1 MTNNEY
7 RQQNRKH
14 VNRLKREIAAMRT
27 AAITAEVQAITSN
40 PAQMELLATLF
51 VLWRRGLDG
60 PIPGNDVK
68 EKAANRTLIALD
80 DTLRAFSNEMH
91 LFRTPDTDYV
101 KGAEVPFAP
110 LPQGWSHGATEA
122 QTNARWHMLP
132 QTTWKWVF
140 FKDGKLAAGFEDHDD
155 ACEFFSYL
163 AERHGDACPRISACE
178 QRTKK
183 ESATP
188 GLFFPRKEYAHY
200 QIMRK
205 AGEGAFPISAMPPLT
220 PPELEETIANRIC
233 AALNLAAEEVERYRQ
248 NAKKQNNPTHTTQD

>member
-7 RQQNRKH
+7 RQQHRQR
-14 VNRLKREIAAMRT
+14 VNRLKRELAAMRT

-60 PIPGNDVK
+60 PTPGNNSE

-80 DTLRAFSNEMH
+80 DALCAYSREQN
-91 LFRTPDTDYV
+91 LFLTPDTDYV
-101 KGAEVPFAP
+101 KGAEAPFAP

-155 ACEFFSYL
+155 ACEFFTYL
-163 AERHGDACPRISACE
+163 AERHGDNCPRISSIE
-178 QRTKK
+178 QTNKK
-183 ESATP
+183 ENNTP
-188 GLFFPRKEYAHY
+188 GLFFPRKEYCHY

-205 AGEGAFPISAMPPLT
+205 AGEGAFPVSAMPPLT
-220 PPELEETIANRIC
+220 PPQLEETIAARIVT
-233 AALNLAAEEVERYRQ
+233 ALNLAAEEVERYWQ
-248 NAKKQNNPTHTTQD
+248 NRKAEQ